1 MKGSILLGTLRWP
14 APPSMSP
21 HGPLRSRGETSA
33 LVFRHTQLAQNTEQM
48 CFSITLITLFTHSM
62 FYSEKQNKK
71 STPSSYLWKV
81 LFPTVIEI
89 RIPFHPSGKRKK
101 KKKPKDLG
109 HLQKRV
115 CWETEATAQPRSQG
129 EAGGGPRD
137 RGEGQ
142 NLASGQKAS
151 FEAHGSRGL
160 AQRSGPMVLST
171 LTHWQRQQPQQR
183 LSVALQRPGPSCVSA
198 PLCPLSGNPCVH
210 MYPYQILQT
219 HRLWTLF

>member
-14 APPSMSP
+14 APPSTSP

-33 LVFRHTQLAQNTEQM
+33 LVFRHTQPAQNTEQM

-101 KKKPKDLG
+101 KQNPRTWVTCRKESAGRLRPQLNPG
-109 HLQKRV
+109 VRERREEAL
-115 CWETEATAQPRSQG
+115 ETEV
-129 EAGGGPRD
+129 
-137 RGEGQ
+137 
-142 NLASGQKAS
+142 KA
-151 FEAHGSRGL
+151 R
-160 AQRSGPMVLST
+160 T
-171 LTHWQRQQPQQR
+171 
-183 LSVALQRPGPSCVSA
+183 
-198 PLCPLSGNPCVH
+198 
-210 MYPYQILQT
+210 
-219 HRLWTLF
+219 